1 MILKEIIHYL
11 NLKVFRDPPDHT
23 RLRRIMRH
31 AFTAEAIEQMR
42 PNIEDISQILLDRL
56 DRNAA
61 NKVDLVGDYASRLPA
76 YVIMDLLG
84 VPRDMMDDVKKWS
97 DDMSVLLAVHGIRW
111 TNMSVRQVVVKKW
124 QHISKS

>member
-1 MILKEIIHYL
+1 
-11 NLKVFRDPPDHT
+11 
-23 RLRRIMRH
+23 
-31 AFTAEAIEQMR
+31 MR

-97 DDMSVLLAVHGIRW
+97 DDMSVFIGGARNSLDKYERAAGGC
-111 TNMSVRQVVVKKW
+111 KKMAAYF
-124 QHISKS
+124 